1 MRDVCFATLPLLFA
15 GNSLAIDGVRLC
27 HQVIWSDTPRMVA
40 QMAEL
45 RGPQYPAMS
54 DHIHKSVSIE
64 RACRLPGQLGTHA
77 AICPTGTLPQLT
89 AQLIWATVCEY
100 FISHGQTKIFWKFL
114 SCKILVESNIEALE
128 ARYIVFHGYVFNME
142 DHLDSCTCRIQVVY
156 HHWKSLYFHCNVES
170 CRKLTKFYQ
179 SISHTFLERTIFGQ
193 DPQQHLIWG

>member
-1 MRDVCFATLPLLFA
+1 MEISCRRRTCRSSSCKKQVHEHAEQSYQHYVLPMSYDAMRDVCFATLPLLFA

-64 RACRLPGQLGTHA
+64 HACRLPGQLGTHA

-114 SCKILVESNIEALE
+114 
-128 ARYIVFHGYVFNME
+128 
-142 DHLDSCTCRIQVVY
+142 
-156 HHWKSLYFHCNVES
+156 
-170 CRKLTKFYQ
+170 
-179 SISHTFLERTIFGQ
+179 
-193 DPQQHLIWG
+193 